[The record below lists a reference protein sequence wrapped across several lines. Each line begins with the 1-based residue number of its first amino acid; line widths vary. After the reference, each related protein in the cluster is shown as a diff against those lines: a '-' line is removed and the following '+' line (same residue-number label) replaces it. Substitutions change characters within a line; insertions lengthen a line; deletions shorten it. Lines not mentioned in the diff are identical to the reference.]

1 MRQGQS
7 PGSGST
13 TPVLVGNLGEKS
25 PPRPVPPVSSPG
37 PPQIRKEYS
46 MRRQVRLA
54 VWTQEE
60 CFLFEQRKDNYS
72 SLADPNYFARCAILC
87 GTVFGSN
94 PTTPHV
100 KGTVARK
107 FFFLLR
113 LGV

>member
-1 MRQGQS
+1 
-7 PGSGST
+7 
-13 TPVLVGNLGEKS
+13 
-25 PPRPVPPVSSPG
+25 
-37 PPQIRKEYS
+37 

-60 CFLFEQRKDNYS
+60 CFLFEQRKENYS

-100 KGTVARK
+100 KGTEARE
-107 FFFLLR
+107 FFFY
-113 LGV
+113 